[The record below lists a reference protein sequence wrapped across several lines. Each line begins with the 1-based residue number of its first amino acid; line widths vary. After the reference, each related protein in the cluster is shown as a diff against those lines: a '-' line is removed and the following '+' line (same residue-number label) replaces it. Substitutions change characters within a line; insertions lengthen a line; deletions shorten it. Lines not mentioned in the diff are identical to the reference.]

1 MQDYLRATKD
11 RPIDMNVSNM
21 VRMLV
26 TNHIL
31 LHVALQLDNS
41 LSTQYN
47 EAQVLPHMRNV
58 QTASGYSL

>member
-31 LHVALQLDNS
+31 LIVALKLDNS
-41 LSTQYN
+41 VS
-47 EAQVLPHMRNV
+47 A
-58 QTASGYSL
+58 